1 MLIFIVDGTG
11 DFSDSEYR
19 REMAGSFCRQITSLF
34 GPQTE
39 YFRGPS
45 LLGLEAT
52 LIARAVR
59 ERIDALAVGEK
70 IYLVGYS
77 RGGAAVIDAAN
88 STTRKIEGVFLF
100 DAVNRDVATST
111 DTINGT
117 VRQVFHARR
126 DPEFARRFEQESQQK
141 QINLAKSMV
150 TVSIAKPLGFPT
162 AKAAID
168 AIEATGRDLKHKLL
182 RSRTIFGNTG
192 TKLQPPGIYT
202 EKTFMETH
210 GAIGGCP
217 WPDVDGD
224 LQGAKQ
230 VAAWM
235 RAMMLG
241 VGLRPN
247 R

>member
-100 DAVNRDVATST
+100 ELSL
-111 DTINGT
+111 I
-117 VRQVFHARR
+117 H
-126 DPEFARRFEQESQQK
+126 
-141 QINLAKSMV
+141 I
-150 TVSIAKPLGFPT
+150 
-162 AKAAID
+162 
-168 AIEATGRDLKHKLL
+168 
-182 RSRTIFGNTG
+182 
-192 TKLQPPGIYT
+192 
-202 EKTFMETH
+202 
-210 GAIGGCP
+210 
-217 WPDVDGD
+217 
-224 LQGAKQ
+224 
-230 VAAWM
+230 
-235 RAMMLG
+235 
-241 VGLRPN
+241 
-247 R
+247 